1 MKAFFGIQLTDLL
14 VGASALGTLHALTK
28 QKNWVFLAAWTG
40 VHVVSSQGGAL
51 LALTMVSFVFP
62 KRDVYAERAVEA
74 EAAVC
79 GSAFHEPLI
88 EIQMI
93 N

>member
-1 MKAFFGIQLTDLL
+1 M
-14 VGASALGTLHALTK
+14 VPR
-28 QKNWVFLAAWTG
+28 
-40 VHVVSSQGGAL
+40 VVGAL
-51 LALTMVSFVFP
+51 LALTLVSFVFP

>member
-1 MKAFFGIQLTDLL
+1 L
-14 VGASALGTLHALTK
+14 
-28 QKNWVFLAAWTG
+28 
-40 VHVVSSQGGAL
+40 
-51 LALTMVSFVFP
+51 VSFVFP

-74 EAAVC
+74 EAAEC
-79 GSAFHEPLI
+79 GSAFHEPLF